1 MEIISNNKWRD
12 FVYGYDLPEKFHEEF
27 DYLDSIEDATFI
39 KYKGDYYDFGE
50 FLKLEDQ
57 NYMGALSHINWHGIK
72 SLGFFESL
80 VISISDCGSQ
90 YRIGRFLT

>member
-12 FVYGYDLPEKFHEEF
+12 FVYGNELPDKVKDDF
-27 DYLDSIEDATFI
+27 DYMDNVDDGCFI
-39 KYKGDYYDFGE
+39 KYQGQYHDLGDFIKTD
-50 FLKLEDQ
+50 DQ
-57 NYMGALSHINWHGIK
+57 DYMGALSHINWHGVK

-90 YRIGRFLT
+90 YRIGRFIT